1 MKKRYLIVFYLILFV
16 ISTNVVKAKEVFSF
30 GWDNGASAIISN
42 NSPGENIDYSI
53 RDNNIEYKDGYVT
66 TKLTFLSTKS
76 ENIVPENSDKSGVD
90 SYYETNIYY
99 YDLNGNVIK
108 NKTYKNILILS
119 INSYG
124 DYLYAL
130 VIEETSD
137 GGICLL
143 KLDESLSIV
152 KKLYITDLVIDTES
166 SSDSSN
172 NDLLYFFLINYISK
186 MVGYNTISIVDGKIV
201 IFSGINGFISTDT
214 SLKSAGIIEFGD
226 SEEEAEKFIKTYFY
240 EYYLT
245 IMSILGQ
252 SSNTAN
258 VRESVLITF
267 DSEGKRVAG
276 SGLITN
282 VNDKLNLN
290 HGLVIPH
297 KITNDQDEVI
307 GYEYAE
313 LDAKLGLFN
322 QDNKLIWEKIN
333 NDYFAFLDTKIINNY
348 IVTIGINLD
357 LPKELYETSNNTEPI
372 MGKTVNSENISNYIK
387 LNSDILIYDMSG
399 NLVQTIS
406 NGGFYLGLFETDR
419 GFITTNVKDILD
431 LLKKTVVHSFSNDN
445 NFSLGKIDF
454 GTSFSN
460 YGSLTSYD
468 WVNVFGGTPNVDSP
482 DMTIKT
488 TMTNEVWHFKNS
500 IKTTINGN
508 GTISVVDSSLAGDK
522 VSFIA
527 IPKDGYVLSSVKVI
541 DAEGNVLT
549 FTDNTFTMPSADVTI
564 EAVFVKNPN
573 TSDTLI
579 LVASLVII
587 ISFIYLLSTN
597 KKMKFMN

>member
-42 NSPGENIDYSI
+42 NSSGENIDYSI

>member
-16 ISTNVVKAKEVFSF
+16 ISTNVVKAKDVFSF

-76 ENIVPENSDKSGVD
+76 KNIVPENSDKSGVD

-119 INSYG
+119 INSSG

-252 SSNTAN
+252 SSYSAS
-258 VRESVLITF
+258 VKESVLITF

-297 KITNDQDEVI
+297 EITNDQDEVI

-333 NDYFAFLDTKIINNY
+333 NDYFVFLDTKIINNY

-357 LPKELYETSNNTEPI
+357 LPKELYETSNNTDSTMDE
-372 MGKTVNSENISNYIK
+372 TVNVENISNYIK

-419 GFITTNVKDILD
+419 GFITTNVKDIVD
-431 LLKKTVVHSFSNDN
+431 LLKMTGYSFSNDN
-445 NFSLGKIDF
+445 IFSLGKIDF
-454 GTSFSN
+454 GTSFGN

-468 WVNVFGGTPNVDSP
+468 RVNVFGGTPNVDSP

>member
-1 MKKRYLIVFYLILFV
+1 
-16 ISTNVVKAKEVFSF
+16 
-30 GWDNGASAIISN
+30 
-42 NSPGENIDYSI
+42 
-53 RDNNIEYKDGYVT
+53 
-66 TKLTFLSTKS
+66 
-76 ENIVPENSDKSGVD
+76 
-90 SYYETNIYY
+90 
-99 YDLNGNVIK
+99 
-108 NKTYKNILILS
+108 
-119 INSYG
+119 
-124 DYLYAL
+124 
-130 VIEETSD
+130 
-137 GGICLL
+137 
-143 KLDESLSIV
+143 
-152 KKLYITDLVIDTES
+152 
-166 SSDSSN
+166 
-172 NDLLYFFLINYISK
+172 

-201 IFSGINGFISTDT
+201 IFSGINGLIGTDT
-214 SLKSAGIIEFGD
+214 SLKSAEIIEFGD

-252 SSNTAN
+252 SSDSAS
-258 VRESVLITF
+258 VKESVLITF

-297 KITNDQDEVI
+297 EITNDQDEVI

-333 NDYFAFLDTKIINNY
+333 NDYFVFLDTKIINNY

-357 LPKELYETSNNTEPI
+357 LPKELYETSNNTDPM
-372 MGKTVNSENISNYIK
+372 MGKTVNVENISNYIK

-419 GFITTNVKDILD
+419 GFITTNVKDIVD
-431 LLKKTVVHSFSNDN
+431 LLKMTAVHSFSNDN

-454 GTSFSN
+454 GTYFSN

-468 WVNVFGGTPNVDSP
+468 WVNVFGETPNVDSP

-508 GTISVVDSSLAGDK
+508 GTISVVDSSLSGDK

-541 DAEGNVLT
+541 DAERNVLT